1 MRVEHILPESFGRS
15 LPLLNIPPADFVVIF
30 GPNESGKSTYLDL
43 LISLLSNKTDLITL
57 LRHGRER
64 DQIKGEIRLVR
75 GDENIRVEF
84 GKLAHIGAKSVDTKR
99 IVNNS
104 ESLLWDLIK
113 NLDANEIR
121 NIYRVDAIEILASVE
136 KNTGERIETIK
147 AKFKSYASGDRRG
160 VDITGL
166 IDKYRKSAESNL
178 SSASRSKTGLNESRI
193 LLRATEGKI
202 REAETKSSKSKN
214 IQKHETVKMGQVE
227 ELKRNLDEFNLKL
240 QALDHAHSIS
250 EDYSQLETNEGEL
263 NRLSAT
269 GLLHPEKLGQISMTL
284 DIQSSELQSLLDN
297 SQESNSIS
305 IRKEIAEK
313 TLIVTDLE
321 RNVGFDNSNLD
332 QINNLIGYQN
342 RESEF
347 AQLVTLI
354 GQRDS
359 CDKLVTQL
367 NIAELR
373 SRLAGCISEVNEL
386 EQKWN
391 RLGIRNQANEP
402 MDADEFFMHNPI
414 VSSPSAFSPQSI
426 NTVSEFA
433 ILAIAAIGIF
443 FVTFSSGRSWSAVI
457 SGLTAIALSGF
468 AIKAL
473 RHRHSGA
480 IFKPNESTIDDEKPR
495 KLALKL
501 VTQRDNRGQLI
512 TEIATKNE
520 SVKNAETDRETAV
533 NNIHLILVKWG
544 LPESPELTTGE
555 ATEIKT
561 SIDNFVNELNLL
573 RKLESSLNSMTEHLQ
588 IELRSFR
595 AISESVKKLLGD
607 IGLKV
612 DLVHEGG
619 LKSAAPRLSQ
629 ILKEFEHQ
637 EKLRVSVQDAK
648 KRLDLLP
655 KNLKPIVFSQL
666 EMSVAERESLRQ
678 SCENSSEQ
686 IDAELITLQD
696 EVNGLI
702 AERKVIEGSLELPQL
717 REEQASKQDVI
728 RELELDIALARVQ
741 ASILERLSTARN
753 ISALPQL
760 ENRIKKI
767 ALAAAPDWRDVRFD
781 LEKNTFYVL
790 QSNGKEI
797 RDNELSSGAL
807 SLLFMAIRLAIIQE
821 EDSKENALKIP
832 LLCDD
837 PLLHL
842 DEERTKSTFKMM
854 VNESKGRQTL
864 YFTCRPDILEL
875 AASLS
880 LPILKI

>member
-1 MRVEHILPESFGRS
+1 MRVDHIFPESFGRN
-15 LPLLNIPPADFVVIF
+15 LPLLKVPPADFVVIF

-43 LISLLSNKTDLITL
+43 LVSLLSDKTDLITL
-57 LRHGRER
+57 LRHGREK
-64 DQIKGEIRLVR
+64 DQIKGEIRLVE

-84 GKLAHIGAKSVDTKR
+84 EKSARIPVKSGDTKR
-99 IVNNS
+99 NVNNS
-104 ESLLWDLIK
+104 ESPLWDSIK

-136 KNTGERIETIK
+136 KNTGQKIENIK
-147 AKFKSYASGDRRG
+147 AKFISYASGDRRG

-166 IDKYRKSAESNL
+166 IAEYHKSAENNL
-178 SSASRSKTGLNESRI
+178 NSASKSKTGLIESRM
-193 LLRATEGKI
+193 LLKATEGKI
-202 REAETKSSKSKN
+202 REAETKSTKSKD
-214 IQKHETVKMGQVE
+214 IQKRETVKMGQVE
-227 ELKRNLDEFNLKL
+227 ELRKNLDKVNSEL

-250 EDYSQLETNEGEL
+250 EDYSQLKTNQGEL

-269 GLLHPEKLGQISMTL
+269 GLLLPEKLGQISMTL
-284 DIQSSELQSLLDN
+284 DIQRSELQSLLDD

-305 IRKEIAEK
+305 IKKEIAEK
-313 TLIVTDLE
+313 TLTVTDLE
-321 RNVGFDNSNLD
+321 KNVGFDSSNLD

-354 GQRDS
+354 GQRES

-367 NIAELR
+367 NIAEVR
-373 SRLAGCISEVNEL
+373 SRLTGCVSQVNEM

-391 RLGIRNQANEP
+391 RLGICNQKNERIH
-402 MDADEFFMHNPI
+402 ADEFLRNPI
-414 VSSPSAFSPQSI
+414 VSSPSTVSPQSN
-426 NTVSEFA
+426 NTLNEFA
-433 ILAIAAIGIF
+433 ILAIAAISMIIITSF
-443 FVTFSSGRSWSAVI
+443 RGRSWSVVI
-457 SGLTAIALSGF
+457 SGLMAIALSGF
-468 AIKAL
+468 AIKTL
-473 RHRHSGA
+473 RRRRSGNA
-480 IFKPNESTIDDEKPR
+480 FKPNESTITDEEIQ
-495 KLALKL
+495 KLAFKL
-501 VTQRDNRGQLI
+501 VTQRDYSGELI

-520 SVKNAETDRETAV
+520 LAKNAETDKETAV
-533 NNIHLILVKWG
+533 SNIYLILKKWG
-544 LPESPELTTGE
+544 LPGRPELTTEE

-561 SIDNFVNELNLL
+561 SIDNLAKELTLL
-573 RKLESSLNSMTEHLQ
+573 QKLESSLNSMMEHIQ
-588 IELRSFR
+588 VEQGSFKV
-595 AISESVKKLLGD
+595 ISESIAKLLGN
-607 IGLKV
+607 IGLGV
-612 DLVHEGG
+612 DLVAEGG
-619 LKSAAPRLSQ
+619 LKSAPQRLSQ
-629 ILKEFEHQ
+629 ILKDFEQQ
-637 EKLRVSVQDAK
+637 EKLRVSVQEAE

-655 KNLKPIVFSQL
+655 KNLKPLVFSQL
-666 EMSVAERESLRQ
+666 ELSIPERESLRK
-678 SCENSSEQ
+678 SCGNSSQ
-686 IDAELITLQD
+686 QTSIELTTLQNT
-696 EVNGLI
+696 VNELS

-717 REEQASKQDVI
+717 QEEQASEQDVI
-728 RELELDIALARVQ
+728 KELELDIALARVQ
-741 ASILERLSTARN
+741 ASILERLSAARN

-760 ENRIKKI
+760 ESRIKKI

-821 EDSKENALKIP
+821 EDSKEGALKIP

-854 VNESKGRQTL
+854 VNESKSRQTL

-875 AASLS
+875 ATKLS